1 LVYLTFLMATK
12 LKARAGRIS
21 IQIRNSGLPIA
32 DPNTKEI
39 FTNTLKD
46 GKSGRR
52 AWQRKY
58 GITYVIQNYNIHII
72 SYSVRTLE
80 LVDNTA
86 PIE

>member
-1 LVYLTFLMATK
+1 MASK
-12 LKARAGRIS
+12 LKARPDKIS

-32 DPNTKEI
+32 DPDPNTKEI

-58 GITYVIQNYNIHII
+58 GTYIIHKLQHTHYLLF
-72 SYSVRTLE
+72 SA
-80 LVDNTA
+80 DA
-86 PIE
+86 